1 MKGSIVRCKHCG
13 WREMIHR
20 PKDEPPI
27 IEPLPKVFI
36 EPYGKYKFPLK
47 DCPGFEP
54 EVEEK

>member
-1 MKGSIVRCKHCG
+1 
-13 WREMIHR
+13 MIHR